1 MDKRPAGRRH
11 LRTNGHLA
19 AVARYFFNFVDND
32 GAAPDLVG
40 RYLPDDEAAKSEARK
55 LAAELGTDHAIR
67 GSPPTYAWIEVIDE
81 AQRPVARLPVA
92 RAIKEPNRT
101 T

>member
-1 MDKRPAGRRH
+1 
-11 LRTNGHLA
+11 
-19 AVARYFFNFVDND
+19 
-32 GAAPDLVG
+32 LVG
-40 RYLPDDEAAKSEARK
+40 RDLPDDEVAKAEARK
-55 LAAELGTDHAIR
+55 LAADLGTDHAIQ
-67 GSPPTYAWIEVIDE
+67 GLSPTSAWIEVIDQ